1 MKSINLLTLNGVV
14 TLMLC
19 VVAACGK
26 NRSSAGGADTSS
38 ANPFGRTFSST
49 DWVPS
54 GKNDTNFFKC
64 QRLYNSWLD
73 NPSRRNDDSG
83 LEFMSFHKEMK
94 ELALSEKDSPEKR
107 DAIFAVT
114 CPASYRY
121 AGISKFTKINE
132 ILKADC
138 DTQSSGEGGCTST
151 VVNAGS
157 KPGAGKPGAPVETGR
172 SETAEPVEKMP
183 VKIIENPA
191 M

>member
-14 TLMLC
+14 TLMMC
-19 VVAACGK
+19 VAVACGK
-26 NRSSAGGADTSS
+26 NRPTGSGAETSA
-38 ANPFGRTFSST
+38 ANQYGRTYSAS
-49 DWVPS
+49 DWVSS

-73 NPSRRNDDSG
+73 NRPRRDDDAG

-94 ELALSEKDSPEKR
+94 ELALSEKEGQAKA
-107 DAIFAVT
+107 DALFAVT

-121 AGISKFTKINE
+121 AGISKSTKINE

-138 DTQSSGEGGCTST
+138 NTQSSGEGGCTST
-151 VVNAGS
+151 EVNAGS
-157 KPGAGKPGAPVETGR
+157 KPEAGKPGDPVEAGR
-172 SETAEPVEKMP
+172 SGTTEPALP
-183 VKIIENPA
+183 RARDDSA